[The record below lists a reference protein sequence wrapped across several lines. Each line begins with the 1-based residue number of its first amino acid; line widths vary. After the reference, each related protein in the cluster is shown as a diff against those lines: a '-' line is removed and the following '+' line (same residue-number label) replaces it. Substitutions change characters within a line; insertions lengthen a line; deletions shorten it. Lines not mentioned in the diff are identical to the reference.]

1 VTSTP
6 KPKGYTTAHS
16 LVPRET
22 LQQVLD
28 ALRGSAGPDELNNAT
43 ETIKTLLDAPSEP
56 KQMTPIQVRD
66 GIADWIDTNINHREF
81 WTPDVVELIRS
92 IEINGQGYTPKEIS

>member
-1 VTSTP
+1 MT
-6 KPKGYTTAHS
+6 HI
-16 LVPRET
+16 LVPHAT

-28 ALRGSAGPDELNNAT
+28 AYAYHIAQTRPIERSSSAIDKLRALLN
-43 ETIKTLLDAPSEP
+43 APSEP
-56 KQMTPIQVRD
+56 KPMTPVQVRD

-92 IEINGQGYTPKEIS
+92 IEINGQGYTPKETP